1 MPAVDITPLRQRNFR
16 LLWSAGTISIAGDWA
31 LRVALPIY
39 VLRLTGSPAAVSG
52 IVLAGFL
59 ASLLFGTVAGAYVDR
74 WDRRRV
80 VVVINLV
87 QALALL
93 PLLAADSPGRLP
105 VVITVAF
112 AESALAQFFGPAE
125 NALVPRL
132 VTAGQLA
139 AANSLNSLG
148 NWIGRLAGP
157 AAGGLV
163 TAALGLRGAAILD
176 AGTFAVAAAACALIT
191 GRHRADRGDD
201 RSRRLFRELAEGLRA
216 ITGNRIARAIGIF
229 LTVTA
234 IGEGMMLTLF
244 AVYVTRGLHAGSRP
258 MGWMLCAQAA
268 GGILGGLAGAR
279 AAGRFRPVALAATCM
294 ALFGLLDLA
303 IFNYPRWTIALWPA
317 IVLFFLVGIPGCV
330 GYVAMLTLFQLQAP
344 DRLRGRMYAVLSV
357 GQATAGMLGAA
368 VAGVL
373 GQRVS
378 VLSLLTAQGAGYLLA
393 ALLLRLLAG
402 RGPDSLAGPAARRQ
416 PLRPSTSARRI
427 AHDSSSSTLPGC
439 GLRKRLT
446 SIATSARSHRM
457 R

>member
-1 MPAVDITPLRQRNFR
+1 M
-16 LLWSAGTISIAGDWA
+16 
-31 LRVALPIY
+31 
-39 VLRLTGSPAAVSG
+39 
-52 IVLAGFL
+52 
-59 ASLLFGTVAGAYVDR
+59 
-74 WDRRRV
+74 
-80 VVVINLV
+80 
-87 QALALL
+87 
-93 PLLAADSPGRLP
+93 
-105 VVITVAF
+105 
-112 AESALAQFFGPAE
+112 
-125 NALVPRL
+125 
-132 VTAGQLA
+132 
-139 AANSLNSLG
+139 
-148 NWIGRLAGP
+148 
-157 AAGGLV
+157 
-163 TAALGLRGAAILD
+163 
-176 AGTFAVAAAACALIT
+176 
-191 GRHRADRGDD
+191 
-201 RSRRLFRELAEGLRA
+201 LFR
-216 ITGNRIARAIGIF
+216 
-229 LTVTA
+229 
-234 IGEGMMLTLF
+234 
-244 AVYVTRGLHAGSRP
+244 S
-258 MGWMLCAQAA
+258 AQAA

-373 GQRVS
+373 GPRVS

-446 SIATSARSHRM
+446 SIAMSARSQRI